1 MSRRPGPVG
10 REGEGE
16 SFLSR
21 WSRRKLER
29 ENDELPIA
37 GDEDALR
44 DRESAG
50 EAAGEPEPEQRVLTD
65 DDMPDVETIDENS
78 VVADFF
84 SPGVSRD
91 LRTKAL
97 RKLFHSG
104 KFNVRDGLDDYDGD
118 YTRFEKLG
126 DIVTADMRHRMQMQA
141 EKLRE
146 RELARLAEAGDP
158 GDEAEG
164 VVRAADEPADD
175 GAADVEET
183 DGGGEPVPPSEKQ
196 A

>member
-29 ENDELPIA
+29 EHEESPAA
-37 GDEDALR
+37 GDDDTLR
-44 DRESAG
+44 GREG
-50 EAAGEPEPEQRVLTD
+50 AAQAPEEPELEQKVLTD
-65 DDMPDVETIDENS
+65 DDMPDIETIDENS

-91 LRTKAL
+91 LRTRAL

-146 RELARLAEAGDP
+146 RELARLVEAGDP
-158 GDEAEG
+158 GDG
-164 VVRAADEPADD
+164 DDGRVRVADEPVHD
-175 GAADVEET
+175 GAVDEDEN
-183 DGGGEPVPPSEKQ
+183 DGGAESEPPAEKQ

>member
-29 ENDELPIA
+29 EHDELPTA

-44 DRESAG
+44 DRDSAA
-50 EAAGEPEPEQRVLTD
+50 EAAGEPEQKVLTD
-65 DDMPDVETIDENS
+65 DDMPDLETIDENS

-97 RKLFHSG
+97 RKLFRSG

-158 GDEAEG
+158 GNDAEDE
-164 VVRAADEPADD
+164 VRAAYEPADE
-175 GAADVEET
+175 GVADVEDT